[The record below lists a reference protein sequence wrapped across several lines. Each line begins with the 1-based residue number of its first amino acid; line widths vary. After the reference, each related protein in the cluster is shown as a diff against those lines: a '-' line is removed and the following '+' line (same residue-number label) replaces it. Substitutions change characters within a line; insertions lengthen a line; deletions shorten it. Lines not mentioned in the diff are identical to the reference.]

1 MYERVDNMTKKEYLQ
16 KRIAEYKKELVIM
29 NERNDG
35 SLRWVDEIR
44 ELIMLIDTLEQS
56 KSN

>member
-35 SLRWVDEIR
+35 SLRWLDEIR